1 VIGKVLNNRYR
12 IDKKIGQ
19 GGMGT
24 VYCGFDT
31 ALERRVAIKMLTKSG
46 LGTEER
52 GKLISEAQ
60 TAAKLN
66 HPNIVTIY
74 DVGEDD
80 SSTGFGQAF
89 PFIVMEYVEGES
101 LYEVR
106 PETLEETLQILHQVC
121 AGLEHAHEH
130 GIIHRD
136 LKPENVVL
144 TRDGTA
150 KLMDFGLAR
159 SIASRYSMDGI
170 IAGTVFYLAPEQ
182 ALGQVIDP
190 RTDLYSL
197 GVMMYELTTGELP
210 FIAQDPIAVISQH
223 LHAPVVPPRAKN
235 GEISHLLDGLII
247 KLLSKDPHARPASAG
262 EVKQILESAEILY
275 APAIP
280 IQEFSVLE
288 RIVRGRIVGRG
299 EELQVARAAWQKAAA
314 GDSQLLLISGEAGIG
329 KTRLTYEV
337 VTLAEISGGRALIG
351 ANYAEGSAPYG
362 AFKQI
367 LRAALSL
374 DLELPDEV
382 LANLLILNPELQHRF
397 PDLSIHEPKDPQSEQ
412 QSLFESLVVLFT
424 TLSDRTPTLLI
435 IEDAQWA
442 DSGTLSMLRYL
453 ARNTRHQR
461 VMIVVTF
468 REIDLD
474 EARTFH
480 EVLHDFD
487 REGLAKP
494 LRLNRLNR
502 KDSGELLAILFAEG
516 ITAELLDGIYNETEG
531 NPFFIEEVCKSLV
544 DSGKFY
550 FENGQWHRPSIEE
563 LGIPHSV
570 KLAILTRVRKL
581 PENHQEILFQAAVL
595 GREFD
600 LDILTSVSEVDED
613 TLIDALE
620 SAERSLL
627 IEKKRLNGKVRLAFV
642 HALVPSTLL
651 EDLRTV
657 ERRKMH
663 NRAAKAIENYCPDDF
678 ETLAF
683 HYLQAGMVEVGV
695 KYLLRA
701 GDRARSLY
709 AHQEAIDHYEQAI
722 KLLEMQGNIEDTAR
736 TLMKL
741 GLTYHNAFEFSKSR
755 GAYERG
761 FVTWQQAGTS
771 RDRLP
776 PAPHALRVVYDDP
789 PTFDPGRCLDLS
801 SISIILQLFSGL
813 VELSPDLSVMPEIAR
828 NWEVLDGG
836 RRYIFHLRDDVYWSD
851 GVPVTA
857 WDFKYAWL
865 RVLDPSSHPYPA
877 SLLADLKGARDFYQ
891 GELQDPDYLGVQV
904 VDDLTLEV
912 ELEEPSSYFLQI
924 LTSVVAFPVPRHVVE
939 LHGEAWTDS
948 NNLVTNG
955 PFNLVDYT
963 PNHSA
968 KFERNPAYHGV
979 YNGNLEQ
986 VVIQFSAQQR
996 GNLLPMY
1003 KVETLDV
1010 INLEDLPPVEA
1021 DQARQLYAEDYIS
1034 GPTLSCYY
1042 VGFNANKSPLD
1053 DIRIRQA
1060 LALAI
1065 SREKLASIINRGLF
1079 FPATG
1084 GLVPPGMPGYSSGI
1098 TLPYDPE
1105 RARALLEE
1113 AGFPPGQVFQELECL
1128 APDTP
1133 FKRTLAAYLIGQW
1146 SEVLGLDITFEFVEW
1161 GSFLDLI
1168 ESKRQHMWLAGYI
1181 VDYPDPDS
1189 IFRVGDF
1196 TRHCE
1201 WQNESYLKLVEEAR
1215 GVMDQEARMN
1225 MYHKADRIA
1234 VEEVPIIPL
1243 LYGRFHLLIKPWVK
1257 NLVFSAINPPHWK
1270 FIIIEPH

>member
-1 VIGKVLNNRYR
+1 MGEGKSLH
-12 IDKKIGQ
+12 
-19 GGMGT
+19 
-24 VYCGFDT
+24 
-31 ALERRVAIKMLTKSG
+31 
-46 LGTEER
+46 EE
-52 GKLISEAQ
+52 
-60 TAAKLN
+60 
-66 HPNIVTIY
+66 
-74 DVGEDD
+74 
-80 SSTGFGQAF
+80 
-89 PFIVMEYVEGES
+89 
-101 LYEVR
+101 R
-106 PETLEETLQILHQVC
+106 PETLEETLAVMRQVC
-121 AGLEHAHEH
+121 VGLEHAHEQ

-159 SIASRYSMDGI
+159 SIASRYSMDGTV
-170 IAGTVFYLAPEQ
+170 AGTVFYLAPEQ
-182 ALGQVIDP
+182 ALGQEIDP

-235 GEISHLLDGLII
+235 GEISPLLDGLII
-247 KLLSKDPHARPASAG
+247 KLLSKDPHARPASAR
-262 EVKQILESAEILY
+262 EVKEILESAEILD
-275 APAIP
+275 AQATP

-288 RIVRGRIVGRG
+288 RIVRGRIVGR
-299 EELQVARAAWQKAAA
+299 EKELRIARDLWQKAAS
-314 GDSQLLLISGEAGIG
+314 GDGQLLLISGEAGIG
-329 KTRLTYEV
+329 KTRLRHEIVTMAEV
-337 VTLAEISGGRALIG
+337 SGGKALIG
-351 ANYAEGSAPYG
+351 ANYSEGSAPYG
-362 AFKQI
+362 AYKQI
-367 LRAALSL
+367 LREALSL
-374 DLELPDEV
+374 YVELPNEV
-382 LANLLILNPELQHRF
+382 LENLLILNPELRHRY
-397 PDLSIHEPKDPQSEQ
+397 PDLTIHEPKDPQTEQ

-424 TLSDRTPTLLI
+424 TLSDRIPLLLI

-461 VMIVVTF
+461 VMIVATY

-474 EARTFH
+474 EARPFH
-480 EVLHDFD
+480 EVLHDLD
-487 REGLAKP
+487 REGLARR

-516 ITAELLDGIYNETEG
+516 ITPELLDGIYRETEG
-531 NPFFIEEVCKSLV
+531 NPFFIEEVCKALV

-563 LGIPHSV
+563 LGIPRSV
-570 KLAILTRVRKL
+570 KVAVLTRVNKL
-581 PENHQEILFQAAVL
+581 PEDHQEILYQAAVL

-600 LDILTSVSEVDED
+600 LDILIRASEVDED
-613 TLIDALE
+613 TLLDALE
-620 SAERSLL
+620 SAERSQL
-627 IEKKRLNGKVRLAFV
+627 IEEKRSNGKVSLAFV

-657 ERRKMH
+657 KRRRMH
-663 NRAAKAIENYCPDDF
+663 NRAAMAIENYCPDDF

-683 HYLQAGMVEVGV
+683 HYLQAGKVEVGV
-695 KYLLRA
+695 KYLLKA
-701 GDRARSLY
+701 GDRARGLY

-722 KLLEMQGNIEDTAR
+722 ELLQVQGNIEDTAR

-741 GLTYHNAFEFSKSR
+741 GLTYHNAFEFDKSR
-755 GAYERG
+755 RAYERG

-789 PTFDPGRCLDLS
+789 PTLDPGRCFDLS

-813 VELSPDLSVMPEIAR
+813 VELSPDLSVMPDIAR
-828 NWEVLDGG
+828 NWEVLEGG
-836 RRYIFHLRDDVYWSD
+836 RKYIFHLRDDVYWSD

-857 WDFKYAWL
+857 RDFKYAWL
-865 RVLDPSSHPYPA
+865 RVLDPASHPYPA
-877 SLLADLKGARDFYQ
+877 SLLADLKGAGDFYQ
-891 GELQDPDYLGVQV
+891 GELQDSDYLGVRV

-924 LTSVVAFPVPRHVVE
+924 LTNVVAFPVPQHVVE

-948 NNLVTNG
+948 KNLVTNG
-955 PFNLVDYT
+955 PFKLVDYT
-963 PNHSA
+963 PKNSA

-979 YNGNLEQ
+979 FNGNLEQ
-986 VVIQFSAQQR
+986 VVVQFSAQQR

-1021 DQARQLYAEDYIS
+1021 DRARQLYAEDYVS

-1060 LALAI
+1060 LTLAI
-1065 SREKLASIINRGLF
+1065 SRERLASIIHRGLF

-1084 GLVPPGMPGYSSGI
+1084 GLVPPGMPGYSSDI
-1098 TLPYDPE
+1098 ALPYDPE

-1113 AGFPPGQVFQELECL
+1113 AGYPPGQVFQELECL
-1128 APDTP
+1128 APDNP
-1133 FKRTLAAYLIGQW
+1133 FKRTLADYLTGQW
-1146 SEVLGLDITFEFVEW
+1146 SEVLGIDITFEVVEW

-1168 ESKRQHMWLAGYI
+1168 DSKRQNMWLAGYI

-1196 TRHCE
+1196 NRNCG

-1215 GVMDQEARMN
+1215 GVMDQEARMK

-1257 NLVFSAINPPHWK
+1257 NLIFSPINPPIWK
-1270 FIIIEPH
+1270 CIIIEPHKENIQDSND